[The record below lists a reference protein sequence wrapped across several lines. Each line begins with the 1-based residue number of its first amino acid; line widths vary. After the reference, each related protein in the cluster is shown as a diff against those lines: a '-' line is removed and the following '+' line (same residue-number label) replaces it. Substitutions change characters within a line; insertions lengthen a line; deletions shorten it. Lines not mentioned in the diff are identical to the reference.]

1 LRFLSHHWEKLLL
14 VLFLIGL
21 MACSQLLLANLKAAK
36 EGMPSIDLT
45 TIPGNKPVPPI
56 ELGEL
61 ADPQDLPATQLKWY
75 GPDNPRGSVFAP
87 RKFIL
92 CANPSCQ
99 NLIPYET
106 QTCPYCGRDQ
116 GLLGDEERVTF
127 LSPQE
132 DPDGDGIPT
141 TYEDEYHFLDPDTPY
156 DAERDYDGDWFTNL
170 QEYLA
175 DTDPEDPSSHP
186 PLAQKLRVLD
196 TEQRPLGIIFT
207 QLMRGSP
214 ADKDKWDLFFNVEVD
229 GDRKT
234 RIVKVGGQ
242 VGDYTVTD
250 VRYRSEKRYDE
261 NLKTD
266 MTVDVSVAEL
276 QKGNGRPIRL
286 VRGEESF
293 AAGATAKFVF
303 IPGTGRVSDYEFY
316 TAGVGDTLEL
326 VNAQGT
332 YEEYVVQSVDTDE
345 KRAVVNRVG
354 AAADLPEEQ
363 RVISVRQFDPLRDAQ
378 RDLWQERGVTIPESL
393 LRRGR

>member
-1 LRFLSHHWEKLLL
+1 
-14 VLFLIGL
+14 
-21 MACSQLLLANLKAAK
+21 
-36 EGMPSIDLT
+36 
-45 TIPGNKPVPPI
+45 
-56 ELGEL
+56 
-61 ADPQDLPATQLKWY
+61 
-75 GPDNPRGSVFAP
+75 
-87 RKFIL
+87 
-92 CANPSCQ
+92 
-99 NLIPYET
+99 
-106 QTCPYCGRDQ
+106 
-116 GLLGDEERVTF
+116 
-127 LSPQE
+127 
-132 DPDGDGIPT
+132 
-141 TYEDEYHFLDPDTPY
+141 
-156 DAERDYDGDWFTNL
+156 
-170 QEYLA
+170 
-175 DTDPEDPSSHP
+175 
-186 PLAQKLRVLD
+186 
-196 TEQRPLGIIFT
+196 
-207 QLMRGSP
+207 MRGSP